1 VEGGSAGSRSLRLGP
16 RALYPAKAAYTR
28 ARSGLWLARSRGRVA
43 GCGRILFY
51 HRVSAASDEL
61 AVTPQRFRRQMDE
74 VARHGLRAVDIGTLV
89 DALRAG
95 SAGTL
100 VGLSFD
106 DGYLDVAEEAAPV
119 LGALGF
125 SASVFVAT
133 AVTDGTAQFTWYDE
147 QPPLIPWERIAALD
161 GDSPLVFEA
170 HTITHPNLLAL
181 DDDAARQEIEGSK
194 TILEERLGR
203 LVRGF
208 CYPAG
213 LFGERERRLVADA
226 GFEWATS
233 CEPGT
238 NDAGTDRHALR
249 RIQIDHRD
257 ALLDFRAKLGGG
269 HDTPPPL
276 RALYRRA
283 RYASSSRS

>member
-1 VEGGSAGSRSLRLGP
+1 M
-16 RALYPAKAAYTR
+16 YPAKAAYTR
-28 ARSGLWLARSRGRVA
+28 ARSGLWLARSRGRIA
-43 GCGRILFY
+43 GSGRILFY
-51 HRVSAASDEL
+51 HRVSLGDDEL
-61 AVTPQRFRRQMDE
+61 AVAPARFRRQMDE
-74 VARHGLRAVDIGTLV
+74 IARHGLRAVDVGTLV
-89 DALRAG
+89 DALAAG
-95 SAGTL
+95 SVGGL

-106 DGYLDVAEEAAPV
+106 DGYLDVADEAAPV
-119 LGALGF
+119 LDAHGF
-125 SASVFVAT
+125 SATVFVAT
-133 AVTDGTAQFTWYDE
+133 AVTDGTERFSWYDE
-147 QPPLIPWERIAALD
+147 QPPLIPWDRIVALD

-181 DDDAARQEIEGSK
+181 DEDAAREEIAGSK
-194 TILEERLGR
+194 EILEARLGR
-203 LVRGF
+203 RVRGF

-213 LFGERERRLVADA
+213 LFGERERRLAAEA

-269 HDTPPPL
+269 HDAPPPL

-283 RYASSSRS
+283 RYAASSRS